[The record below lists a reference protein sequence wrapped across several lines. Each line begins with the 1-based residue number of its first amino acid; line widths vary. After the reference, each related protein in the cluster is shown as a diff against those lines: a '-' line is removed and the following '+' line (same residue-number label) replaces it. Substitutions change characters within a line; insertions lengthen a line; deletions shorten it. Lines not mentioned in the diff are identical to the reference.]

1 METNMYMTPEKIAAT
16 NKTNLESLIGL
27 AAAQF
32 AALERLSTLNFKTGK
47 SAFEDGAAYARS
59 ALSAKDA
66 QELAKLSTAAGQPAL
81 EKAIAYSRSVYEIAM
96 QARAE
101 MTRFAEAHATEFNK
115 RMLVYLDTV
124 AKEAPSGSDVA
135 IAAVKSALAAASST
149 YESISRATSHAS
161 EFAETNFTTAATVLK
176 SAKKK
181 AA

>member
-1 METNMYMTPEKIAAT
+1 METNMYMTPEQSAAT
-16 NKTNLESLIGL
+16 SKANVESLIGL
-27 AAAQF
+27 ANTQF
-32 AALERLSTLNFKTGK
+32 TALEKLATLNFNAGR

-66 QELAKLSTAAGQPAL
+66 QELAELSAAAGQPAL
-81 EKAIAYSRSVYEIAM
+81 EKAIAYTRSVYEIAM

-101 MTRFAEAHATEFNK
+101 MTRFAEAHMTEFSK
-115 RMLVYLDTV
+115 KALVYLDTV
-124 AKEAPSGSDVA
+124 AKEAPAGSDVA

-149 YESISRATSHAS
+149 YESISRATNQAS
-161 EFAETNFTTAATVLK
+161 EFAETNFTSAATVLK